1 MNGMVKFYYGKP
13 KDNESIATLLCGE
26 HGLVHHLELA
36 LLFGF
41 RSSRLFGRNLY
52 VWDFI
57 GEYLRFTCAFYISVR
72 GSESYSFSAEKV
84 KDEVN
89 AIDDGTDEEVAYFC
103 KLVREIQKASTS
115 VGREGRFQVFVCVSI
130 R

>member
-26 HGLVHHLELA
+26 QGLVPHLDLT
-36 LLFGF
+36 LSFGF

-57 GEYLRFTCAFYISVR
+57 GEYDTRACVH
-72 GSESYSFSAEKV
+72 
-84 KDEVN
+84 
-89 AIDDGTDEEVAYFC
+89 FC
-103 KLVREIQKASTS
+103 SW
-115 VGREGRFQVFVCVSI
+115 F
-130 R
+130 